1 MGGHMVSLSEI
12 KNALAGI
19 NGGFCADKID
29 RAIAALKEALEEM
42 DTIPVCGRHDVDALL
57 GCMIGID
64 LIIGEEKH
72 G

>member
-1 MGGHMVSLSEI
+1 MVSLNEI
-12 KNALAGI
+12 KNALDGI
-19 NGGFCADKID
+19 HTESGDDCARFID
-29 RAIAALKEALEEM
+29 EAIERLTTAQEAL
-42 DTIPVCGRHDVDALL
+42 DTVSVRGRHDVDALL